1 MTLYL
6 QKRSRRSAV
15 PWCIAAAVLLLL
27 GLAAYL
33 ERNRVRD
40 WVVDDTKFSREITFF
55 AGRHGIDPRLVR
67 AVIFQESRF
76 DPDCKG
82 SKGEV
87 GLMQILPKGAAA
99 DYVIRHK
106 LPPYSRRAL
115 ANPKLNLEIGCWY
128 LRCALDR
135 WEGHPDQLPLAL
147 SQYNAGESR
156 AAKWAAAKRT
166 PAQYPIRSTRIYVSR
181 IMKRYEKYMKESL
194 KQ

>member
-99 DYVIRHK
+99 DYVMRHK

-128 LRCALDR
+128 LARAMKRYKDYR
-135 WEGHPDQLPLAL
+135 NGTALAL
-147 SQYNAGESR
+147 AQYNAGARRSD
-156 AAKWAAAKRT
+156 KWKPPVKTGEVIPR
-166 PAQYPIRSTRIYVSR
+166 INIKSTRKYVSSIIR
-181 IMKRYEKYMKESL
+181 RYRRY
-194 KQ
+194 QAQ